1 MANALSIPMAA
12 AAMPN
17 ISPIPA
23 GGAAGNAL
31 KSMAPAPQMSAGPS
45 PYAPAKPP
53 KNALLQ
59 GIGMAL
65 DGFQRGFDPQG
76 WQAGRDQRKAD
87 GAEKAKQTL
96 ALMQQQRALPMEQ
109 RMQWAIDHAD
119 MVQELTGADIRQMQL
134 KPEMFSDQAMDG
146 QIAAFSAQLGIAPEK
161 PPGPDYQFLQGPDGG
176 ISRGDKTS
184 GGLVQL
190 QPGTPKPDTAN
201 IRQVGNQIIERQPD
215 GSWKPVYTGSNAEE
229 TARAFQGFID
239 QATGEQMV
247 VMSDGRAKS
256 TGYKAYIPPQ
266 ITSVGGVPTAVNKLD
281 MSVTPLS
288 PLQDVATNKA
298 GIASAEVQG
307 KAQGQAAFDLP
318 TIEMRSQAAI
328 DSIRDL
334 RSRNIDARFGMQGK
348 LYAIPGTEGADVQAL
363 VNQVTSQAFLNAFD
377 QLRGAGAIT
386 EREGQ
391 AATQAITRLQN
402 QNITVGE
409 AMQAM
414 SELDGYYRKGLEIAR
429 QRAVKAPVLPQA
441 AVAGQTPQPV
451 AQPTPAAPSSP
462 SWIAKQG
469 QRFTSMAQPAQ
480 PSPSP
485 QQSAYQPGAID
496 VDEDTGEQYRFKGG
510 DPTDPRN
517 WEPVR

>member
-1 MANALSIPMAA
+1 M
-12 AAMPN
+12 
-17 ISPIPA
+17 A
-23 GGAAGNAL
+23 GGYVGYSGYDPERAKVDRARQMAELLQQGATDTSPKSFWEGAAQLGKAFIARGAMDRADKAESAYGDAQKQKYAQLADTISGMMYQDTPAISSGAKTTFAPTGEAQTTPGGIVTPQQQDPRAKAL
-31 KSMAPAPQMSAGPS
+31 RLLVEQGIHPLEANQAVQSMAPKPREFSAVEFGAGGVGAFDPTTGTMNTLVQ
-45 PYAPAKPP
+45 PTAKPD
-53 KNALLQ
+53 A
-59 GIGMAL
+59 
-65 DGFQRGFDPQG
+65 
-76 WQAGRDQRKAD
+76 
-87 GAEKAKQTL
+87 
-96 ALMQQQRALPMEQ
+96 
-109 RMQWAIDHAD
+109 
-119 MVQELTGADIRQMQL
+119 
-134 KPEMFSDQAMDG
+134 
-146 QIAAFSAQLGIAPEK
+146 
-161 PPGPDYQFLQGPDGG
+161 
-176 ISRGDKTS
+176 
-184 GGLVQL
+184 
-190 QPGTPKPDTAN
+190 AN
-201 IRQVGNQIIERQPD
+201 IRQVGNQIVERQPD

-451 AQPTPAAPSSP
+451 AQPTPAAPGQ
-462 SWIAKQG
+462 SWVAKQG
-469 QRFTSMAQPAQ
+469 QRFTSMAQP
-480 PSPSP
+480 
-485 QQSAYQPGAID
+485 QQSADQPPPGID
-496 VDEDTGEQYRFKGG
+496 PEDWKYMDDSQKALFR
-510 DPTDPRN
+510 
-517 WEPVR
+517 